1 MVIRGHVAEAG
12 QRSPSGMIRIMCG
25 VRRSTAWP
33 PRLGPEEFMP
43 HVADL
48 GNLTAI

>member
-1 MVIRGHVAEAG
+1 MVIRGHVAESD

-25 VRRSTAWP
+25 VKRSTAWP

-43 HVADL
+43 HVADPGTL
-48 GNLTAI
+48 AAI